1 MWYPFQNFRVA
12 PRILNYKGVR
22 TNVLCYFEFY
32 QTAILKNPKPF
43 VVYWKVLIFVFGIY
57 LIY

>member
-1 MWYPFQNFRVA
+1 MLV

>member
-1 MWYPFQNFRVA
+1 M
-12 PRILNYKGVR
+12 
-22 TNVLCYFEFY
+22 VLCYFEFY
-32 QTAILKNPKPF
+32 RTAILKNPKPF